1 LAPLRGIRAAALSL
15 RHPRRF
21 WRQHPRL
28 AVCLVVVLVL
38 GVAGGVVAYELLKRP
53 PDVHNETAIRH
64 FTPEPPK
71 PPPPKPKTVNWP
83 MFGLNPARTRYLPA
97 KGVKPP
103 FRFLWHYTERP
114 LLEFPPI
121 YARGKLYAVNNNGTA
136 FALDAHNGKVLWE
149 RSIGRL
155 NASSPAY
162 SHDRVYIVNL
172 VPGHIVKLNAETGAV
187 IWKKTLPGRAE
198 SSPLVLGN
206 SVYFGCESGQLF
218 SLSTR
223 TGNIRWAT
231 TLGGPVKAAPA
242 YRDGILYV
250 GDYGGDMN
258 AVKASNGE
266 LVWQSGSLGTGVSSG
281 EFYSTPAVA
290 FGRVYAGNNDGRVY
304 SYDQSDGTLAWT
316 HSTGGYVYSG
326 PTVART
332 PTTPATVYIGS
343 FDGNVYAL
351 NAKNGE
357 SRWTEPAG
365 GQIVGSLSAVGNIV
379 YAAEFTNGSTLGFDM
394 KTGRR
399 VFRYKTGTY
408 SPVISDGRRIF
419 LVGYSSIN
427 ALEPV
432 HPKVRAKA
440 APKRSGHRRQ
450 VPLAPGRGGGPGS
463 GGKRESGSG

>member
-1 LAPLRGIRAAALSL
+1 
-15 RHPRRF
+15 
-21 WRQHPRL
+21 
-28 AVCLVVVLVL
+28 
-38 GVAGGVVAYELLKRP
+38 
-53 PDVHNETAIRH
+53 
-64 FTPEPPK
+64 
-71 PPPPKPKTVNWP
+71 

-136 FALDAHNGKVLWE
+136 IALDARNGKVLWE

-162 SHDRVYIVNL
+162 SHDRLYIVNL
-172 VPGHIVKLNAETGAV
+172 VPGHIVKLNASTGAV
-187 IWKKTLPGRAE
+187 IWKKALPGRSE

-223 TGNIRWAT
+223 TGDVRWAT

-266 LVWQSGSLGTGVSSG
+266 LVWQSGSLGTGVSGG

-316 HSTGGYVYSG
+316 HTTGGYVYSG
-326 PTVART
+326 PTVAQT
-332 PTTPATVYIGS
+332 PTTPPTVYIGS

-357 SRWTEPAG
+357 SRWTAPAG

-432 HPKVRAKA
+432 HPKARAKA
-440 APKRSGHRRQ
+440 APKRSVHHRQ
-450 VPLAPGRGGGPGS
+450 APHSPGRGGGPGP
-463 GGKRESGSG
+463 GGRRESGSR